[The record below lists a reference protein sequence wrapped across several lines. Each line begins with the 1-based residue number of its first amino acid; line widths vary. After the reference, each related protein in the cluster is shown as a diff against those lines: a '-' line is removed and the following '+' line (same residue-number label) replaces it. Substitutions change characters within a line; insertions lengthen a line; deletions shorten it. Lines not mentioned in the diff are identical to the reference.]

1 MRQTLRN
8 IRRAL
13 PTPKASDRLKTARVD
28 DDKAFAQAKQA
39 AAQDK
44 VQAQVAAS
52 EDVKTVINKRKPPPD
67 TRSRSAAPMTRTGQS
82 SEAAPRW

>member
-1 MRQTLRN
+1 MRQTTRN
-8 IRRAL
+8 IRLDL
-13 PTPKASDRLKTARVD
+13 PTPKAFDRLKTAQVD

-67 TRSRSAAPMTRTGQS
+67 TRSRSAAPMTQTGQS
-82 SEAAPRW
+82 PEAAPRW